1 MRKDVL
7 RTSYVCVRPPPSA
20 EHVACS
26 IGVGVQH
33 GQRLIGTALKIGKA
47 SVRNGKSNT
56 IRRSYRRVHP
66 IGTFIAMSGELEDVD
81 HGTSSSVSQE
91 EVASQSAPVEATA
104 VSTMSDAHPLNSKI
118 VAKCPLQIRYL
129 YIPYI
134 SSVSTKDM
142 TFDLRIDIDLLWNA
156 TPADKQ
162 SFQMSKSSYTPSY
175 VPNLVFQ
182 NSKTVDIT
190 QVPLESGSPFSIQN
204 DKNFVRLKVV
214 GSFLNHFDVAR
225 FPFDVQRLCMNISI
239 SFKNA
244 EEVQFVF
251 EKEGADVLYVLTEN
265 NAIADWSI
273 FGCDFESKIGSDGFS
288 SLNVVIGIR
297 RLSTYVVWKH
307 FFPCVLITFASFLNF
322 YLEAHSDR
330 MSYLV
335 TLMLTLVAFQFA
347 VTDMLPFN
355 PAPTFTDFIFMT
367 SFGFV
372 ALLLFR
378 AGMAPDSAN
387 YNSDIFFY
395 SACVLFAGFCLFYTL
410 IATYFFF
417 NNNRRC
423 SDKSFLLYSDPNK
436 SNITHK
442 SKGLWSALSK

>member
-1 MRKDVL
+1 MD
-7 RTSYVCVRPPPSA
+7 
-20 EHVACS
+20 VACCMA
-26 IGVGVQH
+26 H
-33 GQRLIGTALKIGKA
+33 GERWIDNALKTVKA
-47 SVRNGKSNT
+47 SVGNRNNSVT
-56 IRRSYRRVHP
+56 
-66 IGTFIAMSGELEDVD
+66 MSGELEDVD
-81 HGTSSSVSQE
+81 QGTSSSVSQE
-91 EVASQSAPVEATA
+91 EVASNSTPVEATA
-104 VSTMSDAHPLNSKI
+104 ISTMSDALPLNSQVV

-142 TFDLRIDIDLLWNA
+142 TFDLRIDIDLLWHA

-162 SFQMSKSSYTPSY
+162 NFQTSKSSYTPSY

-225 FPFDVQRLCMNISI
+225 FPFDVQRLRMNISI

-251 EKEGADVLYVLTEN
+251 EKEGSDVLYVLTEN

-288 SLNVVIGIR
+288 SLNVIIGIR

-307 FFPCVLITFASFLNF
+307 FFPCILITFASFLNF
-322 YLEAHSDR
+322 YLDAHSDR

-378 AGMAPDSAN
+378 AGMAPDSEN

-395 SACVLFAGFCLFYTL
+395 AACVLFAGFCLFYAL
-410 IATYFFF
+410 VGTYFFF

-423 SDKSFLLYSDPNK
+423 SDKSFLLYTDPNN
-436 SNITHK
+436 SNVTHK
-442 SKGLWSALSK
+442 SKGRWSALSK